1 MNRSTYLALIALASA
16 AATIWLLP
24 AASLGSGEQA
34 DPLKDATQR
43 LAGALKQAVAPVS
56 DALQSTATQTKSALQ
71 KTKSAVTQS
80 AERAKTRATA
90 TDPPRQPPLHGTNP
104 HGQGGV
110 AVVDL
115 NPSNERPLSGD
126 PTGQQ
131 SGEDVVVGRAR
142 GEQNADGTY
151 HGHITIIGLFGTELG
166 GVDTKEGETK
176 NGPLQPLQEGVLDP
190 LCTSTNGQVCLSV
203 LTANSTTNANGSSND
218 FAIARAAVLGLGVGA
233 AESGGV
239 IGEDANCQTSAGTA
253 KTANVVTAGGAVA
266 QAANSAT
273 TSKSCRGQAPTTTS
287 TSQVIALGGNGIA
300 LPATGCADGT
310 PDTTVVIPLLATIV
324 CNAEEIAGAAR
335 VREALDVFAVNVAGN
350 SLVKE
355 TTAATEAISV
365 APAGAET
372 GGPQCSDMVDN
383 DNDGVIDAADP
394 GCHSDGNANNPDSYN
409 PNDNSEAD
417 SGTSGSGGETS
428 APECSDNRDNDG
440 DGRIDENDPGCHT
453 DGNANNANSYNA
465 DDDDERDA
473 AGNAGSSGGGGA
485 AQCADGVDNDG
496 DGVIDADDPG
506 CHTDGDASNPNSY
519 NANDDSEG
527 GNGSGVNASSLPM
540 TGSNIVGLALAGL
553 LLLAGGLVLRRR
565 EDARVSA

>member
-24 AASLGSGEQA
+24 SASLGSGEQT
-34 DPLKDATQR
+34 DPLKQTTQR
-43 LAGALKQAVAPVS
+43 LAGTLKQAVAPVS
-56 DALQSTATQTKSALQ
+56 DALQATATQTKSTLQ
-71 KTKSAVTQS
+71 KTKSALTQS
-80 AERAKTRATA
+80 AQGAKTRATA

-126 PTGQQ
+126 PTGKE

-142 GEQNADGTY
+142 GEQDASGNY
-151 HGHITIIGLFGTELG
+151 HGHITIIGLFGSELG
-166 GVDTKEGETK
+166 AVDTKEGETK
-176 NGPLQPLQEGVLDP
+176 NGPLQPLQTGVLDP
-190 LCTSTNGQVCLSV
+190 LCSSTSGQVCLSV
-203 LTANSTTNANGSSND
+203 LTANSTTTATGSSND

-239 IGEDANCQTSAGTA
+239 IGEDANCQTSAGSA
-253 KTANVVTAGGAVA
+253 KTANVVTAGGPVA

-273 TSKSCRGQAPTTTS
+273 SSKSCRGQAPVVTS
-287 TSQVIALGGNGIA
+287 TSQVIALGGTGIA
-300 LPATGCADGT
+300 LPAAGCANGT
-310 PDTTVVIPLLATIV
+310 PDTTVEIPLLATIV
-324 CNAEEIAGAAR
+324 CNADEIAGAAR

-355 TTAATEAISV
+355 TTAASEAISV

-383 DNDGVIDAADP
+383 DGDGVIDAADP

-409 PNDNSEAD
+409 PNDTSEAD
-417 SGTSGSGGETS
+417 SGTAGSGGETG

-440 DGRIDENDPGCHT
+440 DGKVDENDPGCHT
-453 DGNANNANSYNA
+453 DGNANDASSYNA
-465 DDDDERDA
+465 DDDDESDN
-473 AGNAGSSGGGGA
+473 AGNAGAGGGGGGGQGA
-485 AQCADGVDNDG
+485 GNG
-496 DGVIDADDPG
+496 
-506 CHTDGDASNPNSY
+506 
-519 NANDDSEG
+519 G
-527 GNGSGVNASSLPM
+527 GNGANTSALPM

-553 LLLAGGLVLRRR
+553 LLLAGGLVLSRR
-565 EDARVSA
+565 EGVHAGA